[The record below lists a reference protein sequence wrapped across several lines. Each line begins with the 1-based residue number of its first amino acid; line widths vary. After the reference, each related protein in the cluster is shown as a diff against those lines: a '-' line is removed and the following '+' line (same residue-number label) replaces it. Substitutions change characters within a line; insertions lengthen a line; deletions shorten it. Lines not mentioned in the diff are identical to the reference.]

1 MNNAT
6 VVKILM
12 YQRLQNLGVKNHGQ
26 QSDVL
31 MLRMQQIIWS
41 VQKNVL
47 CC

>member
-31 MLRMQQIIWS
+31 IQQIIRS